1 MKQGKIWFV
10 IQITTAVCCVIA
22 GISVGVLGILSILGK
37 VDVKYIFVGLF
48 ILLFLSSIS
57 CVIAAWDLRKINKL
71 EETCN
76 ESDSK
81 QDLSSNER

>member
-10 IQITTAVCCVIA
+10 IQIATAVCCVIA

-37 VDVKYIFVGLF
+37 VDEKYIFVGLF
-48 ILLFLSSIS
+48 ILLFSSSIT

>member
-10 IQITTAVCCVIA
+10 IQIATAVCCVIA

-37 VDVKYIFVGLF
+37 VNEKYIFVGLF
-48 ILLFLSSIS
+48 ILLFSSSIT

>member
-10 IQITTAVCCVIA
+10 IQIATAVCCVIA

-37 VDVKYIFVGLF
+37 VNEKYIFVGLF
-48 ILLFLSSIS
+48 ILLFSSSIT

-71 EETCN
+71 EESCN

>member
-10 IQITTAVCCVIA
+10 IQIATAVCGVIA

-37 VDVKYIFVGLF
+37 MDAKYIFVGLL
-48 ILLFLSSIS
+48 ILLFFSSIS
-57 CVIAAWDLRKINKL
+57 CAIAAWDLRKINKS
-71 EETCN
+71 EERCN